1 MYSERMQ
8 ILISPEQR
16 HRLDEEAASRNMA
29 VAAVVREALDE
40 HLGSGDFTRRQA
52 ALKRM
57 SSRNLTAV
65 SPEELEDILSERYG

>member
-1 MYSERMQ
+1 
-8 ILISPEQR
+8 
-16 HRLDEEAASRNMA
+16 MA

>member
-16 HRLDEEAASRNMA
+16 HRLNEEAANRNMA

-40 HLGSGDFTRRQA
+40 HLGASDLNRRHA
-52 ALKRM
+52 AVKRM
-57 SSRNLTAV
+57 FSRNLKAV
-65 SPEELEDILSERYG
+65 TPEELEDILSERYG